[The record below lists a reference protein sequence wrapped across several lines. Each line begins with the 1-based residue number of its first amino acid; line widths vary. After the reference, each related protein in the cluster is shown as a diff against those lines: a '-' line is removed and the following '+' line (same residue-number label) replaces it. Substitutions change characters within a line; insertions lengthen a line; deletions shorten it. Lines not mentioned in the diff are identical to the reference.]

1 MNLFER
7 LILQEAPNPPQPNP
21 EEEEGQQPPNFVD
34 GPEAQEAQPE
44 DPNAGGAEDAPDTTG
59 EDAPEQPDMNMD
71 GGEGEGGDEPAPEEG
86 EEGGEGEE
94 GSEEDGSMEGGEEGL
109 EGPEQQ
115 ADDFSSDEQEVFSDL
130 KPEQMAVKHKELKTQ
145 FKNFNDTIFSA
156 IDKINNISHASYD
169 DTLLSFII
177 RKLLELKDMSRDY
190 LLDVYDTKSYI
201 ENQIQ
206 LQKMVTT
213 FNYITNLLSN
223 IRQNREAEYIKSAK
237 DNEKA
242 SKEGRAED
250 YPHLFVKDIEL
261 D

>member
-44 DPNAGGAEDAPDTTG
+44 DPNAGGAEEAPDTTG

-71 GGEGEGGDEPAPEEG
+71 GGEGGDEPAPEEG

-115 ADDFSSDEQEVFSDL
+115 SDDFSSDEQEVFSDL

-223 IRQNREAEYIKSAK
+223 IRQNREAEYIQSAK

>member
-34 GPEAQEAQPE
+34 GPDAQEAEPE
-44 DPNAGGAEDAPDTTG
+44 DPNAGEAEDIPDDG
-59 EDAPEQPDMNMD
+59 GDAPEQPDMNMD
-71 GGEGEGGDEPAPEEG
+71 GGEGEEEPAPEDG

-94 GSEEDGSMEGGEEGL
+94 GSEEDGSMDDGEGL
-109 EGPEQQ
+109 EGPEEQQ
-115 ADDFSSDEQEVFSDL
+115 AEDFSSDEQEVFSDL
-130 KPEQMAVKHKELKTQ
+130 KPEQMAVKHKELKNQ
-145 FKNFNDTIFSA
+145 FKNFNDTIFNA

-169 DTLLSFII
+169 DSLLGFII

-223 IRQNREAEYIKSAK
+223 IRQNREVEYIKSAK
-237 DNEKA
+237 DNELA
-242 SKEGRAED
+242 AKEGRSED
-250 YPHLFVKDIEL
+250 YPYLFVKDIEL

>member
-44 DPNAGGAEDAPDTTG
+44 DPNAGGAEEAPDTTG

-71 GGEGEGGDEPAPEEG
+71 GGGEGGDEPAPEEG

>member
-34 GPEAQEAQPE
+34 GPDAQEAEPE
-44 DPNAGGAEDAPDTTG
+44 DPNAGEAEDMPDDG
-59 EDAPEQPDMNMD
+59 GDAPEQPDMNMD
-71 GGEGEGGDEPAPEEG
+71 GGEGEEEAAPEDG

-94 GSEEDGSMEGGEEGL
+94 GSEEDGSMDDGEGL
-109 EGPEQQ
+109 EGPEEQQ
-115 ADDFSSDEQEVFSDL
+115 AEDFSSDEQEVFSDL

-250 YPHLFVKDIEL
+250 YPYLFVKDIEL

>member
-44 DPNAGGAEDAPDTTG
+44 DPNAGGAEDAPEDTG
-59 EDAPEQPDMNMD
+59 DDSPEQPDMNMD
-71 GGEGEGGDEPAPEEG
+71 SGEGGDEPAPEE
-86 EEGGEGEE
+86 
-94 GSEEDGSMEGGEEGL
+94 GEEGL

-169 DTLLSFII
+169 DTLLNFII

-237 DNEKA
+237 DNEKT

>member
-21 EEEEGQQPPNFVD
+21 EEEGQQPPNFVD
-34 GPEAQEAQPE
+34 GPEAQESAPE
-44 DPNAGGAEDAPDTTG
+44 DPNAGQPEDAPPQDGGG
-59 EDAPEQPDMNMD
+59 EAPDQPDMNMGG
-71 GGEGEGGDEPAPEEG
+71 GGEEPAPEEG
-86 EEGGEGEE
+86 EGGEGEE
-94 GSEEDGSMEGGEEGL
+94 GSEDGDMEGGEEGGEEGL
-109 EGPEQQ
+109 EGPEEQQ
-115 ADDFSSDEQEVFSDL
+115 AEDFSSDEQEVFSDL
-130 KPEQMAVKHKELKTQ
+130 KPEQMAVKHKELKNQ

-169 DTLLSFII
+169 DSLLSFIS

-223 IRQNREAEYIKSAK
+223 IKQNREVEYEKSAK
-237 DNEKA
+237 ENDKNNNTR
-242 SKEGRAED
+242 SED
-250 YPHLFVKDIEL
+250 YPYLFVKDIEL

>member
-44 DPNAGGAEDAPDTTG
+44 DPNAGGAEDAPEDTG
-59 EDAPEQPDMNMD
+59 DDSPEQPDMNMD
-71 GGEGEGGDEPAPEEG
+71 GSEGGDEPAPEEG
-86 EEGGEGEE
+86 EEGGEG
-94 GSEEDGSMEGGEEGL
+94 EDGSMEGGEEGL

>member
-21 EEEEGQQPPNFVD
+21 EEEGQQPPNFVD
-34 GPEAQEAQPE
+34 GPEAQESAPE
-44 DPNAGGAEDAPDTTG
+44 DPNAGQPEDTPPQDGGGEAPD
-59 EDAPEQPDMNMD
+59 QPDMNMGG
-71 GGEGEGGDEPAPEEG
+71 GGEEPTPEEG
-86 EEGGEGEE
+86 EGGEGEE
-94 GSEEDGSMEGGEEGL
+94 GSEDGDMEGGEEGGDEGL
-109 EGPEQQ
+109 EGPEDQQQ

-130 KPEQMAVKHKELKTQ
+130 KPEQMAVKHKELKKQ

-169 DTLLSFII
+169 DSLLSFIS

-223 IRQNREAEYIKSAK
+223 IKQNREAEYVRSAK
-237 DNEKA
+237 ENDKNNNTR
-242 SKEGRAED
+242 SED
-250 YPHLFVKDIEL
+250 YPYLFVKDIEL

>member
-71 GGEGEGGDEPAPEEG
+71 GGEGGDEPVPEEG

>member
-7 LILQEAPNPPQPNP
+7 LILQEAPNPPQPKP
-21 EEEEGQQPPNFVD
+21 D
-34 GPEAQEAQPE
+34 AQEAEPE
-44 DPNAGGAEDAPDTTG
+44 DPNAGEAEDMPDDG
-59 EDAPEQPDMNMD
+59 GDAPEQPDMNMD
-71 GGEGEGGDEPAPEEG
+71 GGEGEEEPAPEDG

-94 GSEEDGSMEGGEEGL
+94 GSEEDGSMDDGEGL
-109 EGPEQQ
+109 EGPEEQQ
-115 ADDFSSDEQEVFSDL
+115 AEDFSSDEQEVFSDL
-130 KPEQMAVKHKELKTQ
+130 KPEQMAVKHKELKNQ
-145 FKNFNDTIFSA
+145 FKNFNDTIFNA

-169 DTLLSFII
+169 DSLLGFII

-237 DNEKA
+237 DNELA
-242 SKEGRAED
+242 AKEGRSED
-250 YPHLFVKDIEL
+250 YPYLFVKDIEL

>member
-21 EEEEGQQPPNFVD
+21 EEEGQQPPNFVD
-34 GPEAQEAQPE
+34 GPEAQESAPE
-44 DPNAGGAEDAPDTTG
+44 DPNAGQPEDAPPQDG
-59 EDAPEQPDMNMD
+59 GGDSPEQPDMNMGG
-71 GGEGEGGDEPAPEEG
+71 GGEEQAPEEG
-86 EEGGEGEE
+86 EGGEGEE
-94 GSEEDGSMEGGEEGL
+94 GSEDGDMEGSEEGGDEGL
-109 EGPEQQ
+109 EGPEDQQ

-130 KPEQMAVKHKELKTQ
+130 KPEQMAVKHKELKNQ
-145 FKNFNDTIFSA
+145 FKSFNDTIFSA

-169 DTLLSFII
+169 DSLLSFIS

-223 IRQNREAEYIKSAK
+223 IKQNREAEYVRSAK
-237 DNEKA
+237 ENDKNNNTR
-242 SKEGRAED
+242 SED
-250 YPHLFVKDIEL
+250 YPYLFVKDIEL